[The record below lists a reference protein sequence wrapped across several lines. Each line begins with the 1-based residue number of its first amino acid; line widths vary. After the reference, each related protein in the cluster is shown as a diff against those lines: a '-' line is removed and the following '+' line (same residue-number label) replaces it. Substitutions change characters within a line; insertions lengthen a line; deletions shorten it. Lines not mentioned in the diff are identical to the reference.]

1 MKRMTQL
8 ITALFVFV
16 PAHSALAACP
26 SNLTAEQMID
36 CIIAEADC
44 QQARFFRQDVA
55 SVSAT
60 DDVAMPTTPNL
71 TTIAAQDSVSK

>member
-8 ITALFVFV
+8 FTALFFIVL
-16 PAHSALAACP
+16 AHAALAACP

-55 SVSAT
+55 SASAP
-60 DDVAMPTTPNL
+60 DDVTMPATSKL
-71 TTIAAQDSVSK
+71 TTIASKHMDSK